1 MSKHYNIGDTVGY
14 WTLIE
19 EVPKPEGRVYNGIYW
34 NCKCKCG
41 TEKVILEQTLVKGK
55 SKSCGCSRKIDLIG
69 KKIGKLT
76 VIEPVNDNDGRSKWL
91 CLCDCGNTKI
101 ILQDKLSGKSPT
113 LSCGCLRF
121 ERINELMHRTNEY
134 VFKDDY
140 VIGIMS
146 NGNSF
151 TIDIDDYDKI
161 KDYCWYE
168 NKNGYIVSH
177 NLRLNRIIMDCN
189 DENLIVDHQDR
200 NPKNNRKNN
209 LRVTTQDMNC
219 KNTSLRLDNASGVKG
234 VYYEKRTNKWVAEII
249 CNTIKYRLGRFN
261 NKLDAIKKRFLY
273 ECILYDTFSAY
284 YKPESDEFVLNNG
297 EIIIKLDRNK
307 LIQPVDTEAEEIS
320 YEELKS
326 IPSERGCGSLG
337 SSGK

>member
-1 MSKHYNIGDTVGY
+1 MSKHFNSGDIVGK
-14 WTLIE
+14 WLLISE
-19 EVPKPEGRVYNGIYW
+19 SIKPEGRKYNGTYW
-34 NCKCKCG
+34 FCRCECG
-41 TEKVILEQTLVKGK
+41 TEKIILEQTLFKGK
-55 SKSCGCSRKIDLIG
+55 TKSCGCSRKIDLTN
-69 KKIGKLT
+69 KRIGKLT
-76 VIEPVNDNDGRSKWL
+76 IIEPVEDNSSRSKWL
-91 CLCDCGNTKI
+91 CLCDCGNYKI
-101 ILQDKLSGKSPT
+101 ISQNKLSGKSPT

-200 NPKNNRKNN
+200 NPKNNRKYN
-209 LRVTTQDMNC
+209 LRIATQDMNC
-219 KNTSLRLDNASGVKG
+219 KNTSLRSDNTSGVKG
-234 VYYEKRTNKWVAEII
+234 VYYEKRTNKWVAEIV

-284 YKPESDEFVLNNG
+284 YKPESDKFVLNNG
-297 EIIIKLDRNK
+297 EIIMKLDRNK
-307 LIQPVDTEAEEIS
+307 LIQPVDTEVEEIS
-320 YEELKS
+320 YEEFKN
-326 IPSERGCGSLG
+326 IPSERGMGSRG